1 MHLKCNKA
9 NQNMDLVLDC
19 YFVVRIIGFKIHFL
33 PIFLITASS
42 NPEKNLAPSFIID
55 EKPGARG
62 TCNAILTK
70 LVSSDGY
77 FLKVENN
84 RTLYRTGKMK

>member
-1 MHLKCNKA
+1 M
-9 NQNMDLVLDC
+9 
-19 YFVVRIIGFKIHFL
+19 VRIIGFEIHFL

-62 TCNAILTK
+62 TCNAIFTK
-70 LVSSDGY
+70 LVSFDGY

-84 RTLYRTGKMK
+84 RILYRTGKTK

>member
-1 MHLKCNKA
+1 MKL
-9 NQNMDLVLDC
+9 DLVLDIIVT
-19 YFVVRIIGFKIHFL
+19 FVVRLIWVYTNFL
-33 PIFLITASS
+33 PIFLMTASS

-70 LVSSDGY
+70 LVSFDGY

-84 RTLYRTGKMK
+84 

>member
-1 MHLKCNKA
+1 MIL
-9 NQNMDLVLDC
+9 
-19 YFVVRIIGFKIHFL
+19 IIGFNTHFL
-33 PIFLITASS
+33 PIFLMTASS

-55 EKPGARG
+55 ENPGARG

-70 LVSSDGY
+70 LVSFDGY

-84 RTLYRTGKMK
+84 RILYRTGKMK